1 MRVLTPLIRTRPN
14 FNSSFL
20 GNDEIE
26 NQLRR
31 DRMMAKNEIKMLLL
45 GAGESGKVSYA
56 LTIPNTSLTNRVFV
70 VYRPQADETH
80 SSWRL

>member
-1 MRVLTPLIRTRPN
+1 
-14 FNSSFL
+14 
-20 GNDEIE
+20 
-26 NQLRR
+26 
-31 DRMMAKNEIKMLLL
+31 MMAKNEIKMLLL